1 MGVHALYTAATGMD
15 AQMRNIDVIANN
27 VANLNTEGF
36 RKDRVNFADLFY
48 HQQSL
53 VGAAGAN
60 GSVRPSGVHVGH
72 GVRVVSTE
80 KTFAPGGIVQTG
92 NPLHVAI
99 QGDGN
104 LFFRIQK
111 ADGTIAYTRAGN
123 FVRDNQGNMV
133 TPAGHTLD
141 PVITI
146 PPETQNITIQANGTV
161 EVFDGEDPAGQ
172 AVGQITLSRFI
183 NPAGL
188 NPIGDNLFVTTPASG
203 EAQDV
208 IAGEA
213 GVPGLLQ
220 HALEGSNVNAITE
233 LIQLIQ
239 GQRAYEINSNV
250 IQTADE
256 ALQVA
261 NNLRG

>member
-27 VANLNTEGF
+27 VANLNTEGY

-48 HQQSL
+48 HHQSL
-53 VGAAGAN
+53 VGAVGAGD
-60 GSVRPSGVHVGH
+60 SIQPSGVHIGH
-72 GVRVVSTE
+72 GVRLVSTE
-80 KTFAPGGIVQTG
+80 KTFNPGGIVQTG

-111 ADGTIAYTRAGN
+111 QDGSLAYTRAGN
-123 FVRDNQGNMV
+123 FVRDEQGQMV
-133 TPAGHTLD
+133 TPSGDLLD
-141 PVITI
+141 PPIAV
-146 PPETQNITIQANGTV
+146 PAETQNITITSNGIVQAYDGDDPNG
-161 EVFDGEDPAGQ
+161 AQ
-172 AVGQITLSRFI
+172 LGQITLSRFI

-188 NPIGDNLFVTTPASG
+188 RPIGDNLFRETGASG
-203 EAQDV
+203 APQELV
-208 IAGEA
+208 AGEN

-220 HALEGSNVNAITE
+220 ASLEGSNVNAVTE

-250 IQTADE
+250 IETADE